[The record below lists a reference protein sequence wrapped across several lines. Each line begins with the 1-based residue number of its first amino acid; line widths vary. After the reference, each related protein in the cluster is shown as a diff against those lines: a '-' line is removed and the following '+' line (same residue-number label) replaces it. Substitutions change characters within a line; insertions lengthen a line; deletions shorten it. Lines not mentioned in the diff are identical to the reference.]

1 MEVILVFFILAII
14 VALVAIMFIAGGDSR
29 RKPRRKYHRKVDP
42 PAEPKRIPTR
52 RNENT
57 IHVRDIINRK
67 DVYLIDTETSGLTE
81 NSVIVEAAVCD
92 MMGEIVYHSYYQLP
106 KGARFQEDATQVN
119 GLTRERLKELNAK
132 PFDEEWPKLEGV
144 LRRAAIIL
152 SWNAEFE
159 IRLLDQTQDKWGVKT
174 DWGDTIYDAQKAF
187 GYRAALHRTA
197 QSVGVSYSEKEAHTA
212 RGDIRILLEVLRAAA
227 SGKVPSRVSDPPTDR
242 QIEYIES
249 LAEELGIAVNLPET
263 KPEASRLID
272 DLKRRRG
279 F

>member
-1 MEVILVFFILAII
+1 MEVFLVVFILATI
-14 VALVAIMFIAGGDSR
+14 VVLIKFIAGGDSR

-42 PAEPKRIPTR
+42 PAEPRRIPTR

-57 IHVRDIINRK
+57 IHVRDLINRK

-92 MMGEIVYHSYYQLP
+92 TMGEIVYHSYYQLP
-106 KGARFQEDATQVN
+106 KEARFQEDATQVN

-159 IRLLDQTQDKWGVKT
+159 VRLLNQTQNKWGVKA
-174 DWGDTIYDAQKAF
+174 DWGATINDAQKAF

-227 SGKVPSRVSDPPTDR
+227 SGKVPSRVLDPPTDR
-242 QIEYIES
+242 QVDYIES
-249 LAEELGIAVNLPET
+249 LQRNSG
-263 KPEASRLID
+263 
-272 DLKRRRG
+272 
-279 F
+279 